1 MGYSQWPVGDPFIAA
16 SAINEGA
23 VCVPLVVAS
32 GVAEKVTMGGSAGA
46 GFPFGFALA
55 TAASPGDPV
64 SLQRE
69 GIAKGMCAPG
79 GSVIA
84 GQLVTMATLGQLA
97 AFSPSAASGGAARF
111 AVGVARQSAVAG
123 DRFAVHIHPLVSL

>member
-1 MGYSQWPVGDPFIAA
+1 MGYQQDTAGRPFIAA
-16 SAINEGA
+16 SAISEGA
-23 VCVPLVVAS
+23 VVVPLAAAS
-32 GVAEKVTMGGSAGA
+32 GRAEYVTMGGSAGA

-64 SLQRE
+64 AVQDA
-69 GIAKGMCAPG
+69 GIAKGICAPG

-97 AFSPSAASGGAARF
+97 AFAPSAASGGAARF

>member
-1 MGYSQWPVGDPFIAA
+1 MGYQQNTVGVPYIAA

-23 VCVPLVVAS
+23 VVSPLIAAS
-32 GVAEKVTMGGSAGA
+32 GVAEKVSYAGSAGL
-46 GFPFGFALA
+46 GFPLGFALA

-64 SLQRE
+64 SIQVE
-69 GIAKGMCAPG
+69 GIAKGICAPG
-79 GSVIA
+79 GSIIA
-84 GQLVTMATLGQLA
+84 GQLVAAATLGQLA
-97 AFSPSAASGGAARF
+97 AFTPSAASGGAARF